1 MSKEC
6 SSKHPEDLFPVKQNP
21 RRPPHQNQPSTK
33 ISKTRSK
40 QTKQFSL
47 QHSSLRT
54 RLQQR
59 LPCSEPA
66 SSCSASPPL
75 PRRAP
80 QSRTEASSLP
90 PTAAKRRSLSSCQP
104 GGARSY
110 QAEPSSD
117 ASLTRPAR
125 ATPLALTTPSTG
137 TGPRRQ
143 DPPQPTKGGTAA
155 RQEPASARRPPQ
167 PVTFQ
172 VPSPRMGILAP
183 VFSCT

>member
-125 ATPLALTTPSTG
+125 ATPLPLTAPSTG
-137 TGPRRQ
+137 PGPPTAHQGRHSRAPRAGLSS
-143 DPPQPTKGGTAA
+143 PPP
-155 RQEPASARRPPQ
+155 
-167 PVTFQ
+167 
-172 VPSPRMGILAP
+172 PSPLPSRYPAP
-183 VFSCT
+183 EWAS

>member
-33 ISKTRSK
+33 ISRTRSK

-66 SSCSASPPL
+66 SSCSASPL
-75 PRRAP
+75 SRAGPRRAEP
-80 QSRTEASSLP
+80 RPPPFPPLLLKGEVSAAASREGPGPTKPSRAPTPASPARPALLRSHSP
-90 PTAAKRRSLSSCQP
+90 PPAQGRDR
-104 GGARSY
+104 GARTPHSPPRAA
-110 QAEPSSD
+110 QPRAKS
-117 ASLTRPAR
+117 RPQ
-125 ATPLALTTPSTG
+125 LA
-137 TGPRRQ
+137 
-143 DPPQPTKGGTAA
+143 A
-155 RQEPASARRPPQ
+155 PPQ

>member
-125 ATPLALTTPSTG
+125 PALLRSHSPPPAQG
-137 TGPRRQ
+137 R

-155 RQEPASARRPPQ
+155 RQEPASARRPPS
-167 PVTFQ
+167 PL
-172 VPSPRMGILAP
+172 PSRYPAP
-183 VFSCT
+183 EWAS